1 MSRAPSAAHS
11 RTVGL
16 VLVLAVSVIWGFHW
30 VVVKQGLAYMP
41 PFTYGAIRLAIGLVA
56 IVAFLALTRRL
67 RLPPRSDLPIVG
79 WIGLGQVAAGNT
91 IMNLALLAVPAG
103 RSSVIVYSTPL
114 WTALLLWLVFK
125 TPPRRPEVIGL
136 VLGLAG
142 IAALVNPS
150 VIDWGVPAEVLGTLL
165 LVSQAI
171 LWGLVAIHIRR
182 HHWTASLL
190 ELQPWILLVA
200 LAPVAIAML
209 ALELGQ
215 PVIWTTETLLILFY
229 SGVISTAFG
238 NWASQSATRSLGPMA
253 ASLGFLLAPVV
264 GLISGAL
271 VLGES
276 LGPIDLVGFGL
287 VLGGI
292 AVASLTAPPPAA
304 QSGRDADEAADE
316 AAAAR
321 PGS

>member
-1 MSRAPSAAHS
+1 MTRAPSAAHS

-16 VLVLAVSVIWGFHW
+16 VLLLAVSLIWGFHW
-30 VVVKQGLAYMP
+30 VVVKQGLDYMP

-56 IVAFLALTRRL
+56 IVAFLAATRRL
-67 RLPPRSDLPIVG
+67 RLPPRSDLPIVAS
-79 WIGLGQVAAGNT
+79 IGIGQVAAGNV

-103 RSSVIVYSTPL
+103 RSSVLVYSTPL

-136 VLGLAG
+136 ILGLAG

-150 VIDWGVPAEVLGTLL
+150 VINWGVPAEVVGTLL
-165 LVSQAI
+165 LITQAI

-200 LAPVAIAML
+200 LTPVAIAMIT
-209 ALELGQ
+209 LELGQ
-215 PVIWTTETLLILFY
+215 PVTWTTETFLILCY

-238 NWASQSATRSLGPMA
+238 NWASQSATRALGPMA

-264 GLISGAL
+264 GLVSGAL

-287 VLGGI
+287 VLAGV
-292 AVASLTAPPPAA
+292 AVASLTAPPPGPE
-304 QSGRDADEAADE
+304 SGTADEAADE
-316 AAAAR
+316 AAAER